1 MRWGPLVAW
10 GAVAFAVAGLFAFLS
25 GVNLNAVRPPGHAE
39 EYIRTKFTRAIVRR
53 RAARENI
60 PFPPPDY
67 QTGIS
72 IAAGKDLY
80 AADCASC
87 HGPNGSDFT
96 SAGRGMSP
104 RAVALDSATVQ
115 AYSEREL
122 FSMIGEG
129 VRFTGMPGFAG
140 AETNDQIWNLVDF
153 LRSLP

>member
-10 GAVAFAVAGLFAFLS
+10 AAAAFAIAGLFSLLS
-25 GVNLNAVRPPGHAE
+25 RVDLNAVRPPGRAE

-53 RAARENI
+53 RTARETI

-67 QTGIS
+67 QTSTS
-72 IAAGKDLY
+72 IAAGKNLY

-87 HGPNGSDFT
+87 HGPNGDLT
-96 SAGRGMSP
+96 AAGRGMSP
-104 RAVALDSATVQ
+104 RAVPLDSATVQ